1 MSGSFFSSV
10 TTLSALFGAA
20 VYLFSDGI
28 PQVTH
33 RIGNELTSG
42 FHEMVESARE
52 VPHDLSEARYEVLY
66 AMKDMSTRVSAEAG
80 TLRRQYLTT
89 TTPHRQGF

>member
-10 TTLSALFGAA
+10 TTLSAVFGAA

-28 PQVTH
+28 PKLTNQVGH
-33 RIGNELTSG
+33 ELNAG
-42 FHEMVESARE
+42 VREMVQSARE
-52 VPHDLSEARYEVLY
+52 VPRDLSEARYRVSY
-66 AMKDMSTRVSAEAG
+66 MVKDMSTRVSAEAG

-89 TTPHRQGF
+89 PHKRDF